1 MDLDPRRL
9 VVLAAVAR
17 TGGILAAAQALHVTP
32 SAVSQQVAR
41 LEREAGV
48 ALVVRGG
55 RRIGLTAAGAE
66 LAGHGQRIAE
76 ELASASG
83 TLSTLTGAVTGT
95 VTVVGFPTAIAAVVA
110 PAILTV
116 RAAHPDV
123 DVRVLDLPE
132 EVGLAR
138 LRAGTADLVLL
149 EQDAGE
155 HRPAPRGLRDVPLL
169 DDPYLLVLPE
179 GRALPHGS
187 RQRAVLE
194 LPWVAGPPGSATRSV
209 LDRLAQA
216 AGIRPRIAHEALEFP
231 AVLALV
237 GAGLGVALVPRLAL
251 PDAVD
256 RHPDRRSDR
265 RSDRRRADLRTLELP
280 GLGARQVLARHRAS
294 RGEPSPAVRAVLDAL
309 VTWSSEVGTRG
320 GPAA

>member
-17 TGGILAAAQALHVTP
+17 TGGVLAAAATLHVTP

-41 LEREAGV
+41 LEREAGA

-55 RRIGLTAAGAE
+55 RRIELTAIGAE
-66 LAGHGQRIAE
+66 LAEHGQRIAE
-76 ELASASG
+76 ELAAAAG
-83 TLSTLTGAVTGT
+83 ALSTLTLSVTGT
-95 VTVVGFPTAIAAVVA
+95 VTVVSFPTAIAAVVA

-116 RAAHPDV
+116 RAAHPGL
-123 DVRVLDLPE
+123 DVRVLDVTE

-149 EQDAGE
+149 EQDAGR
-155 HRPAPRGLRDVPLL
+155 HRPAPTGLRDVPLL
-169 DDPYLLVLPE
+169 DDPYRLVVAEGQVLPR
-179 GRALPHGS
+179 GPR
-187 RQRAVLE
+187 RRAVLE

-209 LDRLAQA
+209 LDRLAGA
-216 AGIRPRIAHEALEFP
+216 AGIAPRIAHEALEFP

-251 PDAVD
+251 PAGGVRSLDL
-256 RHPDRRSDR
+256 PDLGSRR
-265 RSDRRRADLRTLELP
+265 
-280 GLGARQVLARHRAS
+280 VIARHRAS
-294 RGEPSPAVRAVLDAL
+294 RSEPSPAVRAVLDAL
-309 VTWSSEVGTRG
+309 VRTS
-320 GPAA
+320 AARRSALTH